1 MALAD
6 RKAALCNLI
15 PVRVG
20 VTFGIKK
27 HKYPATVS
35 TIMHTNITLYT
46 FPFLGIILFFG
57 VPFFAAAVSGVP
69 VLDDDANDGVP
80 FFEDDA
86 DDGVSFFEDADDGVT
101 FFEDDADDGVPFFDD
116 DADDGV
122 SFFEDADDGVPFF
135 EDDADDG
142 VPFFDDDAD
151 DGVPV
156 LDVTDC
162 TFVLLSSFSYVLSM
176 STVTQ

>member
-1 MALAD
+1 
-6 RKAALCNLI
+6 
-15 PVRVG
+15 
-20 VTFGIKK
+20 
-27 HKYPATVS
+27 
-35 TIMHTNITLYT
+35 MHTNIILYT

-86 DDGVSFFEDADDGVT
+86 DDGVSFFEDDADDGVT
-101 FFEDDADDGVPFFDD
+101 FFE
-116 DADDGV
+116 
-122 SFFEDADDGVPFF
+122 
-135 EDDADDG
+135 
-142 VPFFDDDAD
+142 DDAD

-176 STVTQ
+176 TTVTQ

>member
-1 MALAD
+1 
-6 RKAALCNLI
+6 
-15 PVRVG
+15 
-20 VTFGIKK
+20 
-27 HKYPATVS
+27 
-35 TIMHTNITLYT
+35 MHTNITLYT

-86 DDGVSFFEDADDGVT
+86 DDGVSFFEDDADDGVT
-101 FFEDDADDGVPFFDD
+101 FFED
-116 DADDGV
+116 
-122 SFFEDADDGVPFF
+122 DADDGVPFF

-176 STVTQ
+176 STVTQWHDNFKVTMLHMICKFTCFFIW

>member
-1 MALAD
+1 
-6 RKAALCNLI
+6 
-15 PVRVG
+15 
-20 VTFGIKK
+20 
-27 HKYPATVS
+27 
-35 TIMHTNITLYT
+35 MHTNITLYT

-86 DDGVSFFEDADDGVT
+86 DDGVSFFEDDADDGVT
-101 FFEDDADDGVPFFDD
+101 
-116 DADDGV
+116 
-122 SFFEDADDGVPFF
+122 FF